1 MRVQSKPPRKAAPAP
16 EPKKKGPQPKPVTLA
31 KAKGPSVEDDF
42 NSAKV
47 PTEQELSAI
56 SKELQIAVQLQTTI
70 DGMEEVLAIKRQELH
85 SITTRKLPDIMLA
98 AGTLAFKTP
107 EGAKVEIKE
116 FMSGSLPKEKLERD
130 VALKFLEMNG
140 AGPLIKN
147 SFFIALGKGQKEE
160 LKQLTKALKGVGVD
174 YTRKEDV
181 NAQSL
186 YAWARE
192 RVKNGEPLPLE
203 TLGLYSGRVAKIT
216 IPEAAAK
223 PKG

>member
-1 MRVQSKPPRKAAPAP
+1 MKQSNTTKSKPAPKTKVA
-16 EPKKKGPQPKPVTLA
+16 
-31 KAKGPSVEDDF
+31 GPSVEEDF
-42 NSAKV
+42 GSAKV
-47 PTEQELSAI
+47 PTKEELANLGTVLQE
-56 SKELQIAVQLQTTI
+56 AVVLQTTI
-70 DGMEEVLAIKRQELH
+70 DGLEEVLAQKKQDLH
-85 SITTRKLPDIMLA
+85 ALTTRKLPDIMLA

-116 FMSGSLPKEKLERD
+116 FMSGSLPKEPDARTAALE
-130 VALKFLEMNG
+130 FLAKNG
-140 AGPLIKN
+140 AEPLIKN

-160 LKQLTKALKGVGVD
+160 LKALTKALKGVGVD

-192 RVKNGEPLPLE
+192 RVRNGEPLPLE

-216 IPEAAAK
+216 IPEATATRKA
-223 PKG
+223 

>member
-1 MRVQSKPPRKAAPAP
+1 MKQSNTTKSKPAPKTKVA
-16 EPKKKGPQPKPVTLA
+16 
-31 KAKGPSVEDDF
+31 GPSVEDDF

-47 PTEQELSAI
+47 PTKEELANLGV
-56 SKELQIAVQLQTTI
+56 ELQAAVKLQTTI
-70 DGMEEVLAIKRQELH
+70 DSLEEVLAQHKQDLH
-85 SITTRKLPDIMLA
+85 QLTTRKLPDLMLA

-116 FMSGSLPKEKLERD
+116 FMSGSLPKEPDARVAALE
-130 VALKFLEMNG
+130 FLAKNG
-140 AGPLIKN
+140 AEPLIKN

-192 RVKNGEPLPLE
+192 RVRNGEPLPLE

-216 IPEAAAK
+216 IPEAKSGKA
-223 PKG
+223 

>member
-1 MRVQSKPPRKAAPAP
+1 MAKGNAKVGWEP
-16 EPKKKGPQPKPVTLA
+16 PKKP
-31 KAKGPSVEDDF
+31 KAKVAGPSVEDDF

-47 PTEQELSAI
+47 PTKEELAVLATALQE
-56 SKELQIAVQLQTTI
+56 AVMLQTTI
-70 DGMEEVLAIKRQELH
+70 DSIEEVLAQHKQDLH
-85 SITTRKLPDIMLA
+85 AITTRKLPDIMLA

-116 FMSGSLPKEKLERD
+116 FMSGSLPKEPDARIA
-130 VALKFLEMNG
+130 ALTFLEKNG

-147 SFFIALGKGQKEE
+147 SFFIAIGKGQKEE
-160 LKQLTKALKGVGVD
+160 LKALTKALKSVGVD

-192 RVKNGEPLPLE
+192 RVKNGEPLPLDI
-203 TLGLYSGRVAKIT
+203 LGLYSGRVAKIT
-216 IPEAAAK
+216 IPEAKQSTA
-223 PKG
+223 